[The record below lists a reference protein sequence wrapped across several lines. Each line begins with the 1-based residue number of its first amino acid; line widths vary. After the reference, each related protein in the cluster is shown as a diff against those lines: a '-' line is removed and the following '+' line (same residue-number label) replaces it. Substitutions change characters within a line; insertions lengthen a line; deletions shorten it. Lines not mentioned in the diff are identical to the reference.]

1 MQVGTSF
8 SFQTSYEG
16 YNEAL
21 WKKLSE
27 RLVCYSVEDL
37 VFAVETACDLWKTIV
52 DYLSGK
58 GYTVLLVNPLTTYH
72 SRPLMNNDYSKTDPK
87 DSLLVATNAHSGNYI
102 KYIKFSPAINRLH
115 RLSITYDK
123 LIKDKQ
129 RVILRMRAFMDEV
142 FPEYLKCVNV
152 EIESSLY
159 LLERYFLP
167 EHFQGLD
174 IDEHEWP
181 IRRISNGNHKA
192 DMLKKVK
199 EQAHKSVGSNVKG
212 EQESLRLI
220 LDVWISEMR
229 QMNESIKALKKAM
242 VELAEQTEYFEILKS
257 VPGISDL
264 TAARFIAECRDLDL
278 FSHYRQIEK
287 MAGSNLKVADSGKFT
302 GIRRISGIGNKRL
315 LKLIYLMTTQTARF
329 TPEVRIKFIRRQLK
343 KGSYRKNIMASSSV
357 LLKLLMSLIK
367 NKRKYEKR
375 EESLKE
381 LERLELKYDPE
392 KKNKKKD
399 KKDKDK
405 YKTMPDKEAA

>member
-1 MQVGTSF
+1 
-8 SFQTSYEG
+8 
-16 YNEAL
+16 
-21 WKKLSE
+21 
-27 RLVCYSVEDL
+27 
-37 VFAVETACDLWKTIV
+37 
-52 DYLSGK
+52 
-58 GYTVLLVNPLTTYH
+58 
-72 SRPLMNNDYSKTDPK
+72 
-87 DSLLVATNAHSGNYI
+87 
-102 KYIKFSPAINRLH
+102 
-115 RLSITYDK
+115 
-123 LIKDKQ
+123 
-129 RVILRMRAFMDEV
+129 
-142 FPEYLKCVNV
+142 
-152 EIESSLY
+152 

-181 IRRISNGNHKA
+181 IRRVSNGNHKA

-199 EQAHKSVGSNVKG
+199 ESAHKSIGSNVEG

-229 QMNESIKALKKAM
+229 QMNEGIKALKKAM

-264 TAARFIAECRDLDL
+264 SAAKFIAECRDLNL
-278 FSHYRQIEK
+278 FDHYRQIEK

-381 LERLELKYDPE
+381 LERLELKYNPDK
-392 KKNKKKD
+392 KKNNKNM
-399 KKDKDK
+399 KDKDK
-405 YKTMPDKEAA
+405 KKTDKEAA

>member
-1 MQVGTSF
+1 V
-8 SFQTSYEG
+8 
-16 YNEAL
+16 
-21 WKKLSE
+21 
-27 RLVCYSVEDL
+27 
-37 VFAVETACDLWKTIV
+37 V

-58 GYTVLLVNPLTTYH
+58 GYRVLLVNPLTTYY
-72 SRPLMNNDYSKTDPK
+72 SRPLMNNDFSKTDPK
-87 DSLLVATNAHSGNYI
+87 DALLVATNAHSGNYN
-102 KYIKFSPAINRLH
+102 KYIRFSPAINRLH

-123 LIKDKQ
+123 LIKDRQ

-167 EHFQGLD
+167 EHFRGLD
-174 IDEHEWP
+174 IDEHEWT

-199 EQAHKSVGSNVKG
+199 EHAHRSVGRNVEG
-212 EQESLRLI
+212 EQQSLRLI

-229 QMNESIKALKKAM
+229 QMNEGIKALKKAM

-257 VPGISDL
+257 VPGISGL

-357 LLKLLMSLIK
+357 LLKLLMSLVK
-367 NKRKYEKR
+367 NKRNYELK
-375 EESLKE
+375 EETLKE
-381 LERLELKYDPE
+381 LERLELKYDLGTSRVRPD
-392 KKNKKKD
+392 KNRKKKD
-399 KKDKDK
+399 GKGNKDK
-405 YKTMPDKEAA
+405 KTPDKEAA